1 MPPEFNK
8 YEIIRKIGE
17 GAQGEVYLAK
27 DKRLGRKVAIKSL
40 HVDLITNTVLKER
53 FIGEAKLLG
62 QLSHSSIVTLY
73 DYIVDTSGYHLIME
87 YLKGNQ
93 LDDYI
98 NKVSGPI
105 NEIRAINIFL
115 QVLDGIHHIH
125 KLNIVHR
132 DIKPSNIIIDEKD
145 KIKLL
150 DFGIAKDYS
159 NDPNL
164 TVVGQSV
171 GGTPMFMSPEHISN
185 AKITIQS
192 DIYSLGVTFWN
203 MLTGKAP
210 YEGLSL
216 AKIYSKIE
224 NEELPPIEKIYPF
237 ASKKLN
243 DIIKKAT
250 AKDPRKRY
258 DSCLSFTRAIED
270 LKKLLISKTNSKKTK
285 LDIKTEKNIDIR
297 VKNVEDASFIINH
310 IGYVGTEITFSGN
323 PGTKLN
329 IQIHKDGYQ
338 SINKEMIINED
349 ELIEFELKKRMPALI
364 SLILVVS
371 YFLIKSFFKTTR
383 FLIEKKI
390 LKMNESKTNN
400 VYENIDRATD
410 DLKNN
415 ITSVKSGILELSSF
429 FGIILIIILIF
440 TLTIDNSTVVYN
452 KPDIGVDETTVTL
465 DETAVT
471 LDETT
476 QEEIPV
482 IEEAPVTEQ
491 PDEIDLEPNYPV
503 KGTVM
508 TRGGGGCDS
517 NGNRIDIV
525 HDGTGGTYR
534 KRVYDINYCPLPNSN
549 SQRSTNTSGS
559 NTTNNS
565 NQQPLITDFQERFE
579 KGVHDFSTYQF
590 SGWQLLFEISGR
602 DIEIRVYKNGNLFHT
617 YNERG
622 KISDLWFDSSDNTLV
637 TNRRGWGVGKKQHRF
652 RLDNKISYNS
662 MTGGVLYN
670 GTGFREI
677 TLIPN

>member
-8 YEIIRKIGE
+8 YEILRKIGE

-185 AKITIQS
+185 AKITVQS

-237 ASKKLN
+237 SSKKLN

-525 HDGTGGTYR
+525 HDGSGGTYR
-534 KRVYDINYCPLPNSN
+534 KRVYDVNYCPLPNSN

>member
-525 HDGTGGTYR
+525 HDGSGGTYR
-534 KRVYDINYCPLPNSN
+534 KRVYDVNYCPLPNSN